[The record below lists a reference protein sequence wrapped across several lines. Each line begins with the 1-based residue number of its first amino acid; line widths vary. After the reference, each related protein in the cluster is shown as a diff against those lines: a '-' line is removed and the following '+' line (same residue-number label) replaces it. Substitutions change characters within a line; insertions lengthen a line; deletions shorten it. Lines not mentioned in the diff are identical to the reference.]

1 MRPFKFTG
9 VSACNGK
16 TAAPV
21 LLNDTY
27 TDELHMDGKDAY
39 ATLATNEPGEK
50 DGGRRVYWTTSDKT
64 VATVDKNGTVR
75 ARTDSGECTITATLA
90 DGTPVPVQAPPYRF
104 EGARLPIRHAPPTLG
119 QHTAE
124 VLGELGVDAARFDA
138 LRQGGVV

>member
-27 TDELHMDGKDAY
+27 TDELHMDGKDGLRHTADER
-39 ATLATNEPGEK
+39 AGR
-50 DGGRRVYWTTSDKT
+50 GGRRTQGLLD
-64 VATVDKNGTVR
+64 DERQDRGHRGQNGTVR

-90 DGTPVPVQAPPYRF
+90 TAPR
-104 EGARLPIRHAPPTLG
+104 A
-119 QHTAE
+119 
-124 VLGELGVDAARFDA
+124 
-138 LRQGGVV
+138 